1 MAQRVDL
8 VIAGGGAAGLT
19 AGLYAA
25 RARLDTVLLERLAPG
40 GQIINAERVENYP
53 GFPEGVSGYDLS
65 SLFASHALN
74 EGLRIATGEVNAI
87 TPVGDF
93 YRLATREGDEYIAK
107 AVVIAGGST
116 LARLGIPGEA
126 EFEGQG
132 VSYCATCDGE
142 FFRDQTVAVVG
153 GGDSALDEAL
163 VLSRIAARVIV
174 IHRRDELRA
183 TRVLQER
190 AFANRKIEF
199 RWQTVVEAI
208 TGDSLVTGVR
218 VRHLP
223 TGEVSVIPAS
233 GVFIYVGLQ
242 PNTSYLH
249 TLLPLDAA
257 GHIPTDIWMATPL
270 PGIFAAGDIRQ
281 HSARQVVSAAGDG
294 ATAAIAAERYIHSR
308 DWPEE
313 P

>member
-116 LARLGIPGEA
+116 LARLGVPGEA

-174 IHRRDELRA
+174 IHRRNELRA

-199 RWQTVVEAI
+199 RWQTIVEEI
-208 TGDSLVTGVR
+208 TGASLVTGVR

-223 TGEVSVIPAS
+223 TGEVSVIPVN

-294 ATAAIAAERYIHSR
+294 ATAAIAAERYIRSR